1 MYIEQPANR
10 SFTRREFLSVGAMAG
25 AGMII
30 LSGCGGSRSPQQ
42 TGGGGK
48 GYSGPNVELDFWNG
62 LTGGDG
68 PYMVKLIERFNS
80 QYDNIKV
87 KMSAIEWDVF
97 YQRLPNAISVGKG
110 PPVALMQSFYVPT
123 FAARNIIM
131 PLDDVA
137 QSLGLKASDFTPAV
151 WEAGAYE
158 GQRFGIP
165 LDVWPYGFYFN
176 KEVMEK
182 GGLDP
187 NNPPRTGDEYISALE
202 QLKAEGINGWWI
214 EPTYPTVNWLFQ
226 SLISQFGG
234 SLFNEGLTEATINA
248 DPNLEALTW
257 LTDIVRNGY
266 SPKNVGPD
274 TDDVAFQN
282 NKDAFMWIGP
292 WQINYWKQYKD
303 LEWGVATL
311 PRVGSE
317 KGTWAGSHN
326 FVIPQQRNQDPNEL
340 QASKVFI
347 NWIGE
352 NSAEWAEAGQVPA
365 RESVRETQAFQ
376 SLKEQTVFAKELSY
390 VHFSPKLPGFDD
402 IDRNALAPA
411 LNQALL
417 LTKEP
422 KAALDEA
429 NERANQLLKKARET
443 YGE

>member
-1 MYIEQPANR
+1 
-10 SFTRREFLSVGAMAG
+10 
-25 AGMII
+25 
-30 LSGCGGSRSPQQ
+30 
-42 TGGGGK
+42 
-48 GYSGPNVELDFWNG
+48 
-62 LTGGDG
+62 
-68 PYMVKLIERFNS
+68 
-80 QYDNIKV
+80 
-87 KMSAIEWDVF
+87 
-97 YQRLPNAISVGKG
+97 
-110 PPVALMQSFYVPT
+110 MQSFYLPT

-158 GQRFGIP
+158 GQRYGIP
-165 LDVWPYGFYFN
+165 LDVWPYALYYN
-176 KEVMEK
+176 KTVMEK

-187 NNPPRTGDEYISALE
+187 DKPPQTGDEFISALE
-202 QLKAEGINGWWI
+202 QLKAEGIEGWWI

-226 SLISQFGG
+226 SLIPQYGG
-234 SLFNEGLTEATINA
+234 SLFNEDLTEATINS
-248 DPNLEALTW
+248 DPNLEVLTW
-257 LTDIVRNGY
+257 LTDIVGEGY
-266 SPKNVGPD
+266 SPKNVGTD
-274 TDDVAFQN
+274 TDDVAFHN
-282 NKDAFMWIGP
+282 DKGAFMWIGP
-292 WQINYWKQYKD
+292 WQINFWKQFKD
-303 LEWGVATL
+303 LEWGVTTV
-311 PRVGSE
+311 PRVGAE

-376 SLKEQTVFAKELSY
+376 SLKEQNVFAEELPY

-422 KAALDEA
+422 KSALDEA
-429 NERANQLLKKARET
+429 NERANQLLKESRET
-443 YGE
+443 YEG

>member
-1 MYIEQPANR
+1 VDFEQPVNR
-10 SFTRREFLSVGAMAG
+10 NFTRREFLSVGAMAG
-25 AGMII
+25 AGLVIM
-30 LSGCGGSRSPQQ
+30 SGCGGSRTPQ
-42 TGGGGK
+42 TSGGGA
-48 GYSGPNVELDFWNG
+48 GYSGPSVELDFWNG

-80 QYDNIKV
+80 QNENIKV

-97 YQRLPNAISVGKG
+97 YQKLPSAISVGRG
-110 PPVALMQSFYVPT
+110 PQVALMQSFYLPT

-151 WEAGAYE
+151 WEAGDYE
-158 GQRFGIP
+158 GQRYGIP

-176 KEVMEK
+176 KEVMK
-182 GGLDP
+182 KAGL
-187 NNPPRTGDEYISALE
+187 NPDKPPQTGDEFISALE
-202 QLKAEGINGWWI
+202 QLKAEGIAGWWV

-226 SLISQFGG
+226 SLIPQFGG
-234 SLFNEGLTEATINA
+234 SLFNEDLSEATINA

-257 LTDIVRNGY
+257 LTDIVRKGY
-266 SPKNVGPD
+266 SPKNVGTD
-274 TDDVAFQN
+274 TDDVSFQN
-282 NKDAFMWIGP
+282 NKNAFMWIGP

-365 RESVRETQAFQ
+365 RESVRQTEAFQ
-376 SLKEQTVFAKELSY
+376 RLKEQNVFAKELSY

-402 IDRNALAPA
+402 IDRNALGPA

-429 NERANQLLKKARET
+429 NERANQLLKESRES
-443 YGE
+443 YEG